1 MIIETVTDLIT
12 STPANGMI
20 VYTVGNRVMG
30 AKSTVNSIEEA
41 MLQVDAFWRYEQSK
55 QFVWGDFINDCAL
68 KFGEAAAQII
78 PITNNAPATLANWSA
93 ICSQYTHHQ
102 RLHDVSFSHY
112 AAIAYLTDHDR
123 RDELLAWA
131 ARTGVSVEV
140 LKIEAGIK
148 TPKTADNGL
157 NLNEG
162 CHAIVLDV
170 DTVNQVRL
178 GNLRS
183 LASLFKQWR
192 GVMQPGKQYRVVLQ
206 EVND

>member
-1 MIIETVTDLIT
+1 MIIANDIELIT
-12 STPANGMI
+12 ENPANGMI
-20 VYTVGNRVMG
+20 VLSVGTRIIG
-30 AKSTVNSIEEA
+30 AIATLETIQEA
-41 MLQVDAFWRYEQSK
+41 ELQIASMWEYEQNR
-55 QFVWGDFINDCAL
+55 QWVYGDVINKYVG
-68 KFGEAAAQII
+68 KFGEIAAQLI
-78 PITNNAPATLANWSA
+78 PSTGNAPATLANWSA
-93 ICSQYTHHQ
+93 ICSQYTHHE

-112 AAIAYLTDHDR
+112 AAIAYLTDHAK
-123 RDELLAWA
+123 RDELLAWS
-131 ARTGVSVEV
+131 ARTGASVEA
-140 LKIEAGIK
+140 LKVEAGIK

-192 GVMQPGKQYRVVLQ
+192 GVMKAGKQYSVVLQ
-206 EVND
+206 EVD